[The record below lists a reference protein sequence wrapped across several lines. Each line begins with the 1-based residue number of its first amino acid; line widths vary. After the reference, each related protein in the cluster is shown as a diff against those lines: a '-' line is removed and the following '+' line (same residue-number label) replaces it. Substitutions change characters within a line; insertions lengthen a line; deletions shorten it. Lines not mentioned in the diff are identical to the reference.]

1 MDSLL
6 MNFSRQ
12 LNDVFLLA
20 LVLAALAAAVVLLL
34 ASLAARRAW
43 QHFRTKQFDALS
55 FKIHERWPKWFAEK
69 FLRRSGAVILY
80 NAKSCNRS

>member
-20 LVLAALAAAVVLLL
+20 LVLAALAAAIVLLL
-34 ASLAARRAW
+34 ASLGARRAW
-43 QHFRTKQFDALS
+43 RHFRTKQFDALS
-55 FKIHERWPKWFAEK
+55 FKIHEHWR
-69 FLRRSGAVILY
+69 
-80 NAKSCNRS
+80 